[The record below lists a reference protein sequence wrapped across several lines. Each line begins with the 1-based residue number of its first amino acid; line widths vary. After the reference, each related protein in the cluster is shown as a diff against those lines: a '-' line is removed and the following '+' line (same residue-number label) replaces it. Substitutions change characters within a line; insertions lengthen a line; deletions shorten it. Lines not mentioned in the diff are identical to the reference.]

1 MNRFLITAVTAATF
15 IIPARAQAPFPDVA
29 RQVNQKIVKIF
40 GAGGLRGLVAYGSA
54 ITISPDG
61 YALTAASHLL
71 DTTEL
76 RVHLF
81 DGRRAVAKVVV
92 IEPELDLALI
102 KIDKVDDLP
111 FFDVTAAAKAPPA
124 QPGDWVLAFSNQFE
138 IATRDEPVSVQR
150 GVIASLTKLHL
161 QRGIYDA
168 PYQGDVYV
176 LDAITNNPGAAGG
189 ALTTPKG
196 ELIGL
201 IGKELRNSM
210 TDTWVNYAVPI
221 SAKLDVRQGDQVV
234 TLSVLDFVV
243 RGMKGEYKPTIREKN
258 REGTGGYTGI
268 VFVPNVVERTP
279 PYVEEVLSE
288 SPASKA
294 GLKPDDLIVYIDGE
308 PVTSIAAFK
317 DIIARTRPG
326 TLLKF
331 EVRRGDK
338 LMTVELTLA
347 DAPKKK

>member
-1 MNRFLITAVTAATF
+1 VNRCVIAAVVAATF
-15 IIPARAQAPFPDVA
+15 AVPARAQAPFPDVA
-29 RQVNQKIVKIF
+29 RQVNQKIVKVF
-40 GAGGLRGLVAYGSA
+40 GSGGFRGLVAYGSA
-54 ITISPDG
+54 VTISPDG
-61 YALTAASHLL
+61 YVLTAAGHLL
-71 DTTEL
+71 ETPEL

-81 DGRRAVAKVVV
+81 DGRRAAAKVVV

-102 KIDKVDDLP
+102 KIEKVDDLP
-111 FFDVTAAAKAPPA
+111 YFDVAAAAKMPPA
-124 QPGDWVLAFSNQFE
+124 LPGDWVLAFSNQFE

-150 GVIASLTKLHL
+150 GVIASLARLHL

-168 PYQGDVYV
+168 PYQGEVYV

-189 ALTTPKG
+189 ALTTPRG

-210 TDTWVNYAVPI
+210 TDTWVNYALPI
-221 SAKLDVRQGDQVV
+221 SAKLDVRQGEQVV
-234 TLSVLDFVV
+234 TLSVLDFVT
-243 RGMKGEYKPTIREKN
+243 RGMKGEYKPTVRDKS

-279 PYVEEVLSE
+279 PYVEEVQPD
-288 SPASKA
+288 SPAAKA
-294 GLKPDDLIVYIDGE
+294 GLRPDDLVVYIDGE

-317 DIIARTRPG
+317 DIITRTRPG

-347 DAPKKK
+347 ESPKKK